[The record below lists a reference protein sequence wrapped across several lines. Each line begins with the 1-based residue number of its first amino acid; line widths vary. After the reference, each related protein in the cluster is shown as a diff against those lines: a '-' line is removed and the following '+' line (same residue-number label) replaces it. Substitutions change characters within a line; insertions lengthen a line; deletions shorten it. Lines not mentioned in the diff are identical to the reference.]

1 MGNLLGVKRDF
12 AALERRRLEALALL
26 DRGLSSIEVAR
37 RMNVSPQTVSR
48 WAKAIFRE
56 GREALRAAGRAGR
69 KPKLDDDQRARLLT
83 LLLEGPHS
91 FEYKTEEWTSEQV
104 ADLIDSQFRIRY
116 HPGHVWK
123 LLRQLKWRERRAQ

>member
-1 MGNLLGVKRDF
+1 
-12 AALERRRLEALALL
+12 
-26 DRGLSSIEVAR
+26 
-37 RMNVSPQTVSR
+37 
-48 WAKAIFRE
+48 
-56 GREALRAAGRAGR
+56 
-69 KPKLDDDQRARLLT
+69 LT